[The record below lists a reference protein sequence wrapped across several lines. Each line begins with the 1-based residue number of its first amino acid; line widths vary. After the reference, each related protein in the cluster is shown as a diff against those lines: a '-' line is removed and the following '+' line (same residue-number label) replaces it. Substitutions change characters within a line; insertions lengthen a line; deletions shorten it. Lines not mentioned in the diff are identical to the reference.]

1 MYAIGAWFSAII
13 ILLNVMTVS
22 DVGIVTKSPAFLV
35 STAPPLIDTLN
46 VSFVTCSIVSV
57 SLDKLTIT
65 LLPGV
70 VLTYI
75 AEFSI
80 LSVRFTLK
88 GLSVVDVEPST
99 ILTLSIL
106 DANCGNG
113 RASIGIY
120 KSTTVSS

>member
-1 MYAIGAWFSAII
+1 MITI
-13 ILLNVMTVS
+13 S
-22 DVGIVTKSPAFLV
+22 DVGITTKSPAFLV
-35 STAPPLIDTLN
+35 STTPPLIDTLN
-46 VSFVTCSIVSV
+46 ISFVTCSIVSV
-57 SLDKLTIT
+57 SLDKVTVT

-80 LSVRFTLK
+80 LSVRFTLN
-88 GLSVVDVEPST
+88 GLSDVDVEPSI

-113 RASIGIY
+113 SASIGIY